1 MKDYGTF
8 RRLTEISAGGVS
20 GRGPSALCTDGL
32 WSEALDIIRAA
43 RNIAV
48 ITGFFIASV
57 DAPETDGPPGSV
69 VLARALLRAEI
80 ETEIWTDARCLGALS
95 VCAESVLFPADRV
108 RGVSDGDGTAGSPDL
123 LIYVERLGRAA
134 DGAYYDMRGR
144 DVSEITAPLDGYAL
158 NGASRVIGIG
168 DGGNEVGMGNFV
180 EPLRV
185 MMPNYAR
192 CLSSVGADV
201 CIPVDVS
208 NWGAYALAAALS
220 RDHGVWLGQTESEE
234 RAMFEALSS
243 AGAVDG
249 ASKKIS
255 MSVDG
260 FDISKQLEIVSSLR
274 SLL

>member
-1 MKDYGTF
+1 MRDDGTF

-32 WSEALDIIRAA
+32 WAAALGIVRAA

-48 ITGFFIASV
+48 ITGFFVASAS
-57 DAPETDGPPGSV
+57 APETDGPAGSV
-69 VLARALLRAEI
+69 VLARALMRAGI
-80 ETEIWTDARCLGALS
+80 DTEIWTDARCLGALLA
-95 VCAESVLFPADRV
+95 CAESVSFPTGRV
-108 RGVSDGDGTAGSPDL
+108 RDVSDGIGAELPGL
-123 LIYVERLGRAA
+123 LIYIERLGRAA

-144 DVSEITAPLDGYAL
+144 DVSEVTAPLDEYAL
-158 NGASRVIGIG
+158 DGASRVIGIG
-168 DGGNEVGMGNFV
+168 DGGNEVGMGNFNG
-180 EPLRV
+180 LLSA
-185 MMPNYAR
+185 MMPDYAG
-192 CLSSVGADV
+192 CLSSVRADV

-220 RDHGVWLGQTESEE
+220 RERGVWLGQTASEE
-234 RAMFEALSS
+234 AAMLEVLVS

-249 ASKKIS
+249 VRKERS

-260 FDISKQLEIVSSLR
+260 FDMPKQLEVVSFLR